1 MSGKFLYSKVSFIFI
16 IAADTR
22 WESYGLAGVCQNVTL
37 LGSFYNTIEAGR
49 EKGVT
54 VAGRWKSRLATQASL
69 VRQ

>member
-1 MSGKFLYSKVSFIFI
+1 MSGKFLYSKVSFIFM
-16 IAADTR
+16 IAADTT
-22 WESYGLAGVCQNVTL
+22 WESLDGVCQNVTL